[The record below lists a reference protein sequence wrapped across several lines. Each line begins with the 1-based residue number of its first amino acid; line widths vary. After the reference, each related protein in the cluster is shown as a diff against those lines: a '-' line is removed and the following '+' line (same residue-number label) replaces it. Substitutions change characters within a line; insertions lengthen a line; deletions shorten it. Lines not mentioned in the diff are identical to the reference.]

1 MEYNDDAS
9 DNNEKESTDEMEEE
23 MEFLWSE
30 TKNGTFSLIISNRKH
45 KELVK
50 WWQCSVIVQMLG
62 RPISYQSLCNK
73 IVSLWAPKGCY
84 LIVDLDDEA
93 HLGVKDLSTV
103 ATCMRFP
110 RMLLHLYHKSVL
122 RQIGYKLGR
131 LLKID
136 YNIDQEKQGK
146 FALIAMQ
153 LDLTKPLIPCF
164 YINGQLQLVE
174 GERLPKVCFT
184 CGIYGYVQED
194 CGDTGV
200 NQKDREQEDH
210 GQEDP
215 S

>member
-1 MEYNDDAS
+1 MHDYLHALLDGPWMIQGQYLEVRR
-9 DNNEKESTDEMEEE
+9 
-23 MEFLWSE
+23 WS
-30 TKNGTFSLIISNRKH
+30 SNY
-45 KELVK
+45 VK
-50 WWQCSVIVQMLG
+50 
-62 RPISYQSLCNK
+62 
-73 IVSLWAPKGCY
+73 
-84 LIVDLDDEA
+84 
-93 HLGVKDLSTV
+93 GVKDLSTV

-194 CGDTGV
+194 CGDTGI